1 MRIKKTKIKNKFNKI
16 IGRMAELG
24 YTQEKLA
31 KEMNISQVSLSNKL
45 NGKANFTWE
54 ELTLLI
60 KILNIKDNEIS
71 DFLFADIIRNRIA

>member
-1 MRIKKTKIKNKFNKI
+1 MRVKSIKTKGKFNKI

-45 NGKANFTWE
+45 NGNVNFTWD
-54 ELTLLI
+54 ELALLI
-60 KILNIKDNEIS
+60 KLLNIKDNEIS
-71 DFLFADIIRNRIA
+71 DFLFADVIRNRIA